1 MELMNL
7 LSDVG
12 IAIQGPT
19 YDIALNWIGKL
30 IRLLIGAV
38 GSVGIGII
46 LFSVILKVIVLP
58 FDIYQRVAMRKQNLK
73 MKENQAKME
82 KLQKQYANDKDMY
95 NQKVMEMYKESG
107 FSMFSSCLPMILSMV
122 IFIVAINAFN
132 AYAQYA
138 NVENYNTLVGAYNE
152 SILSYSA
159 DLDEDSATLEI
170 TDDGTLIYVKDGAE
184 DKFIYYTVP
193 YQANYAENDYAYV
206 KNGEKTYKVD
216 SAKALSNAEINAF
229 VAAQKESGKTEED
242 AIYKYFED
250 KAQTAVVTA
259 YESDVYGN
267 TKFLWIKNIWVT
279 DASYKNPVLDYDSFN
294 SEIKREEFRVG
305 DEKIELD

>member
-107 FSMFSSCLPMILSMV
+107 FSKTFPKRQTRVLAFFDDDLPS
-122 IFIVAINAFN
+122 
-132 AYAQYA
+132 
-138 NVENYNTLVGAYNE
+138 VGQDHDG
-152 SILSYSA
+152 
-159 DLDEDSATLEI
+159 DLHRQKTRQKRA
-170 TDDGTLIYVKDGAE
+170 K
-184 DKFIYYTVP
+184 KP
-193 YQANYAENDYAYV
+193 YQ
-206 KNGEKTYKVD
+206 T
-216 SAKALSNAEINAF
+216 ALAGGVQTDGGSNER
-229 VAAQKESGKTEED
+229 K
-242 AIYKYFED
+242 
-250 KAQTAVVTA
+250 
-259 YESDVYGN
+259 
-267 TKFLWIKNIWVT
+267 
-279 DASYKNPVLDYDSFN
+279 
-294 SEIKREEFRVG
+294 
-305 DEKIELD
+305 

>member
-95 NQKVMEMYKESG
+95 NQKVMEM
-107 FSMFSSCLPMILSMV
+107 
-122 IFIVAINAFN
+122 
-132 AYAQYA
+132 
-138 NVENYNTLVGAYNE
+138 
-152 SILSYSA
+152 
-159 DLDEDSATLEI
+159 
-170 TDDGTLIYVKDGAE
+170 
-184 DKFIYYTVP
+184 
-193 YQANYAENDYAYV
+193 
-206 KNGEKTYKVD
+206 
-216 SAKALSNAEINAF
+216 
-229 VAAQKESGKTEED
+229 
-242 AIYKYFED
+242 
-250 KAQTAVVTA
+250 
-259 YESDVYGN
+259 
-267 TKFLWIKNIWVT
+267 
-279 DASYKNPVLDYDSFN
+279 
-294 SEIKREEFRVG
+294 
-305 DEKIELD
+305 